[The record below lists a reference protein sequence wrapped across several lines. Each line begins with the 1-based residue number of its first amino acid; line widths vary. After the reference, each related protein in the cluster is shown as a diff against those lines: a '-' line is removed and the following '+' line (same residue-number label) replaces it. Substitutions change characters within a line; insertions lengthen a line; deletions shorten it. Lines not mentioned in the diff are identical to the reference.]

1 MTDDKKTVEL
11 GASQEVVTAGN
22 ILRIIKE
29 AAAAQGMNIAPGSPP
44 GPGMAPGG
52 LKIAVAEKDGMVVVN
67 FGQPVQYMSMAPDQA
82 QKFANTIMAN
92 AVQILKSQITPGT
105 TGKPKEVD
113 NIE

>member
-1 MTDDKKTVEL
+1 MADDKAVDLKD
-11 GASQEVVTAGN
+11 EVVTAGN

-29 AAAAQGMNIAPGSPP
+29 AAAAQGVNMGGGAPNP
-44 GPGMAPGG
+44 GA
-52 LKIAVAEKDGMVVVN
+52 LKIAVVAKDGMVIVN
-67 FGQPVQYMSMAPDQA
+67 FGQAVQSMSMAPDQA

-92 AVQILKSQITPGT
+92 AMQILNPPAAPGT